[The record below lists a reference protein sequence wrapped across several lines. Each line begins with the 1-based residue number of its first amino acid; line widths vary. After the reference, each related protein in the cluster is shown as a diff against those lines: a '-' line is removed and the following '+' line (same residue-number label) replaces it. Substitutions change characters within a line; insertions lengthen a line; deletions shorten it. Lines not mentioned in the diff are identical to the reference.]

1 MVILRFFLKNCSP
14 FIKCV
19 RHLND
24 EHIETSENL
33 NLVMNMYNLIE
44 YSDSYSDTSGSLF
57 QYKRDE
63 QPLDNDRIRQNVT
76 VDNSSSFKYKS
87 NVLKGL
93 TTRNV
98 AAYTNPCIEHPHR
111 LFLNAKIVVHL
122 KYVSS
127 FFRSLEIP
135 LINTKLHFELNW
147 TKNSVMS
154 NAAADG
160 TTFKITKTEL
170 YAPVVTLNTSDNLK
184 LTKSLSKG
192 LKRSVFWNEYK
203 SKIQTET
210 HDPNNLKRILLNA
223 SFQGVN
229 RVFVA
234 AFDNSDGNNKIEMNS
249 HRKYVLHRINLTK
262 FNVLIGGRNFYDQQI
277 SDKIRKYDESRKVTT
292 GKGEDY
298 TAGCLLDYE
307 YFKNHYNIIA
317 CDIS

>member
-1 MVILRFFLKNCSP
+1 
-14 FIKCV
+14 
-19 RHLND
+19 
-24 EHIETSENL
+24 
-33 NLVMNMYNLIE
+33 MNMYNLIE

-87 NVLKGL
+87 NLLKGL

-98 AAYTNPCIEHPHR
+98 AAYTNSCIEHAHR

-122 KYVSS
+122 KS
-127 FFRSLEIP
+127 FTRSLEIP
-135 LINTKLHFELNW
+135 LINTKLHLELNW

-170 YAPVVTLNTSDNLK
+170 YAPGVTLNTSDNLK

-210 HDPNNLKRILLNA
+210 HDPNNLKRSLLNA

-249 HRKYVLHRINLTK
+249 HRKYVLPRINLTK

-277 SDKIRKYDESRKVTT
+277 SDKIRKYDELRKVTT